1 MGLVFHSYQQDIHIA
16 LLGGVVELVMYHH
29 FRACQGESQ

>member
-16 LLGGVVELVMYHH
+16 LLGGIVDLVLYQP
-29 FRACQGESQ
+29 F